1 MFSFLPRVFND
12 FLHAVQ
18 FLTRLPVGAWVRFDA
33 GALGRSTLYFPAVGA
48 LVGLLTSAVLLMAAS
63 VFPPGVAVLLAML
76 AQVCLTGAMHEDG
89 LADSAD
95 GLCGHAPRERA
106 LEIMRDSRIG
116 VYGALALLFAFGLRF
131 EFLRAM
137 PTAVYAVCTLVAAGI
152 LSRAAAVFLLSTCAS
167 ARADSPTSRPFHGGL
182 PRPLLAW
189 CLGVSCLVAVVFL
202 RFQLAPLLLGIIL
215 TVLMR
220 RFFLRRLGGITGDC
234 IGATVVVV
242 ELAVLAGTVAR

>member
-95 GLCGHAPRERA
+95 GHLV
-106 LEIMRDSRIG
+106 SR
-116 VYGALALLFAFGLRF
+116 
-131 EFLRAM
+131 
-137 PTAVYAVCTLVAAGI
+137 
-152 LSRAAAVFLLSTCAS
+152 
-167 ARADSPTSRPFHGGL
+167 
-182 PRPLLAW
+182 
-189 CLGVSCLVAVVFL
+189 
-202 RFQLAPLLLGIIL
+202 
-215 TVLMR
+215 
-220 RFFLRRLGGITGDC
+220 
-234 IGATVVVV
+234 
-242 ELAVLAGTVAR
+242 